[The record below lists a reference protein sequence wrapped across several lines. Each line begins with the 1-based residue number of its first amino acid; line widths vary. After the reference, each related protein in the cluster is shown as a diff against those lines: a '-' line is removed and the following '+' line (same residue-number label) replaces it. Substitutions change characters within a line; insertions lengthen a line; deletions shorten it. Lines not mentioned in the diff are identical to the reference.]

1 MSSPGSE
8 LPGAQP
14 GAGRLL
20 RPVLVRML
28 EGRVGSTLLMRLLG
42 TAREVTF
49 DRVYP
54 YEHSYLTYLVRLTG
68 QLAGTPPERDGMLDL
83 LYGSGPGV
91 GPLPFPPPEGLDT
104 AELAAHA
111 LRGAWRGFSGSSH
124 HDPHA
129 RYYAE
134 KYWGDP
140 ASVTAAGLEPVLIDL
155 VRDPRDVIASIRAF
169 NAKTGRQ
176 RFGRAESADD
186 GEHLR
191 RLVLG
196 MRLRFAEFAAPAPD
210 AVERIELRYEELVG
224 DLPAQAERLSTLL
237 GVELDAALARSKAPE
252 MAGHATSPTPEGS
265 IGRWRQDL
273 APEEVATIERRLGGH
288 MDRLGYA
295 RSEAG
300 GTVPAGPAA

>member
-1 MSSPGSE
+1 M
-8 LPGAQP
+8 
-14 GAGRLL
+14 L

-42 TAREVTF
+42 TAPEVAF

-83 LYGSGPGV
+83 LYGSASGV
-91 GPLPFPPPEGLDT
+91 GPLPFPAPDGLDA
-104 AELAAHA
+104 AELAADA

-124 HDPHA
+124 HDP
-129 RYYAE
+129 RVRLYAE

-140 ASVTAAGLEPVLIDL
+140 AAVVAAGLEPVLIDL
-155 VRDPRDVIASIRAF
+155 VRDPRDVVASIRAF

-176 RFGRAESADD
+176 RFGRAEASDD
-186 GEHLR
+186 AEHLR

-196 MRLRFAEFAAPAPD
+196 MRLRFAEFSAPAP
-210 AVERIELRYEELVG
+210 VERIELRYEELVG
-224 DLPAQAERLSTLL
+224 DLPAQSEWLSRLL
-237 GVELDAALARSKAPE
+237 GIELDASLARSEAPE
-252 MAGHATSPTPEGS
+252 MTGHATSSTPEES
-265 IGRWRQDL
+265 IGRWRRDL
-273 APEEVATIERRLGGH
+273 APEEVAIIERRLGGH

-295 RSEAG
+295 RSDAG
-300 GTVPAGPAA
+300 ESALAGPAA